1 MNEYLLGGGGGPWIY
16 ISSVD
21 VWCFISENVH
31 VCSDYVLQI
40 KNMMALNQGQEFPAG
55 VESKTPRFNF

>member
-1 MNEYLLGGGGGPWIY
+1 MNEFLLGWGGGLLIY
-16 ISSVD
+16 ISSVH